1 MNTFSFGVAIE
12 NLKYAKK
19 VRRLYWKEDEFIFL
33 VPGSIFQVNRKP
45 LLGIYP
51 EGTEITYHSHIDI
64 VKDGVVMPWTPNQDD
79 MLKEDWV
86 LVD

>member
-1 MNTFSFGVAIE
+1 MYMFDFGSAIC
-12 NLKYAKK
+12 NLKTGNK
-19 VRRLYWKEDEFIFL
+19 VKRLYWPEGVFLFL
-33 VPGSIFQVNRKP
+33 VPGSTFQVNRKP

-64 VKDGVVMPWTPNQDD
+64 VGVDGVVMPWTPNQDD

-86 LVD
+86 LV